1 MTNKKTPVIKNIVD
15 AFKIMDMI
23 NEKEEVGV
31 TEIAET
37 LAIPKATIYRILKSL
52 EAVNAVKQ
60 NNNSRYSLDYH
71 LLNYA
76 KGVSLNQDIISLAE
90 PYMEETVA
98 LTGETIYLG
107 MEYKQHLVVLNR
119 IHGEFY
125 QLQSTI
131 QPVCDLYCSGLGK
144 LFLSQWSDDD
154 LKAYFNN
161 LEKRTIH
168 TITEYDA
175 FKTVQKEIIKNNIS
189 ADKEEFEYGLTCFAV
204 PIFDESGKVI
214 YALSI
219 SGPASRLEYKG
230 IDFLV
235 SSLQDCAL
243 KIQNEYLAK
252 K

>member
-1 MTNKKTPVIKNIVD
+1 MTRKKTPVINNIVD

-23 NEKEEVGV
+23 NELEQVGV
-31 TEIAET
+31 TEIAQT
-37 LAIPKATIYRILKSL
+37 LEIPKATIYRILKSL

-60 NNNSRYSLDYH
+60 NKDTSYSLDYH

-76 KGVSLNQDIISLAE
+76 KGVSLKQDIISIAQAH
-90 PYMEETVA
+90 MEETVKK
-98 LTGETIYLG
+98 TGETIYLG
-107 MEYKQHLVVLNR
+107 MEYKKHLVILNR

-125 QLQSTI
+125 QLQSSI

-144 LFLSQWSDDD
+144 LFLAQWSDED
-154 LKAYFNN
+154 LKEYFHN
-161 LEKRTIH
+161 LPKRTIH
-168 TITEYDA
+168 TINEYDR
-175 FKTVQKEIIKNNIS
+175 FKEIQKEIIKNNIS
-189 ADKEEFEYGLTCFAV
+189 TDKEEFEYGLTCFAV
-204 PIFDESGKVI
+204 PIFDEEGKVA

-243 KIQNEYLAK
+243 KIQEEWLSK